1 MAFKRVVN
9 DGLDIEFVSGDTE
22 YIRLIVKDSD
32 DNVIDVT
39 SGTSVVFGVKRN
51 TMDDQFIVDEIEGNL
66 YDYDAVT
73 QPYNIEIVVPSL
85 TTKSMLEYD
94 NKPRNSLE
102 CYYDIE
108 LTGTE
113 GVTTLL
119 NGKLVINRSI
129 SGIV

>member
-1 MAFKRVVN
+1 MAFKRVIN

-22 YIRLIVKDSD
+22 YIRLTVKDSD
-32 DNVIDVT
+32 GNVIDVT
-39 SGTSVVFGVKRN
+39 SSTSVVFGVKRN
-51 TMDDQFIVDEIEGNL
+51 TMDDQFIVDEIEGEL
-66 YDYDAVT
+66 YAYDAET

-94 NKPRNSLE
+94 NKPRNNLE

-119 NGKLVINRSI
+119 SGKLIINRSI